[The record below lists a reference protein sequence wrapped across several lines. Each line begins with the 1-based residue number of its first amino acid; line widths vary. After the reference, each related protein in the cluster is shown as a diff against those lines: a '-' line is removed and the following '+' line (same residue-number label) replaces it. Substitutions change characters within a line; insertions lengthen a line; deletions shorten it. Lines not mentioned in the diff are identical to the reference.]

1 MNETKKNVKN
11 ECVKYIDILFI
22 IKTNK
27 CNDAE
32 IKYSNFSNV
41 SKSLKCLVSFFPHFI
56 SPAGIRAQIQYN
68 HHQVYKYFICSEH
81 ILYNIYVFINDIYA
95 IFTPYGR
102 IIWKIKLLFIKYIK

>member
-1 MNETKKNVKN
+1 MPWIKRYSNLKCFFFMNETKKNVKN

-41 SKSLKCLVSFFPHFI
+41 SKSLKCLVSFFSTF
-56 SPAGIRAQIQYN
+56 Y
-68 HHQVYKYFICSEH
+68 
-81 ILYNIYVFINDIYA
+81 
-95 IFTPYGR
+95 
-102 IIWKIKLLFIKYIK
+102 